1 MRFVIQVCNKIG
13 MSVVSPD
20 TFVTMRKSALE
31 LLALFL
37 ACREPEFS
45 NNAYFRAN
53 FLALLINTILLHC
66 GVIFCEIN
74 GENRA
79 GKQFFTK

>member
-45 NNAYFRAN
+45 NAYFRAN
-53 FLALLINTILLHC
+53 FLALLIN
-66 GVIFCEIN
+66 
-74 GENRA
+74 
-79 GKQFFTK
+79 